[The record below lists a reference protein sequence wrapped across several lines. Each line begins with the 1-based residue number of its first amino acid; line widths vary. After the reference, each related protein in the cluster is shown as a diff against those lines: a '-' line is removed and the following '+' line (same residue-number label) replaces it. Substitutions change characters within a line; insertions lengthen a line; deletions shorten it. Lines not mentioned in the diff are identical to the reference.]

1 MGHKDIAQLLIES
14 GAEVNAVATNID
26 PNRKTATFLCTRK
39 RKRKKE
45 KLRYFG
51 NFGARPPPLTLK
63 DGTSP
68 LHVALTTSNNQEV
81 AKVLIEHGADPNAL
95 DKDGQNPLLYALMNG
110 QKEIAEFLIEQ
121 GPDPNV
127 SDRDGQTPLHYA
139 ATFGYKEMVQ
149 LLIKSGADL
158 NAADRGGRTPLDFAA
173 TPHVAQH
180 LSGGGG
186 RHSAWGRVF
195 SASRVRNLLRLAHS
209 SFSSSTQQEITA
221 MELDP

>member
-14 GAEVNAVATNID
+14 GAEVNAVTTNIN
-26 PNRKTATFLCTRK
+26 PNTKTATYLCARIFP
-39 RKRKKE
+39 E
-45 KLRYFG
+45 ENLRYFG

-68 LHVALTTSNNQEV
+68 LHVALTTSNNQEI
-81 AKVLIEHGADPNAL
+81 AKVLIGHGADPNAL
-95 DKDGQNPLLYALMNG
+95 DKDRQTPLHYAAMNG
-110 QKEIAEFLIEQ
+110 QREIAELLTEQ
-121 GPDPNV
+121 GADPNV

-149 LLIKSGADL
+149 LLIESGADL

-173 TPHVAQH
+173 TPHVAHH

-209 SFSSSTQQEITA
+209 SSSSSTQQEITA

>member
-1 MGHKDIAQLLIES
+1 MGHQDIAELLIES
-14 GAEVNAVATNID
+14 GAEVNAVTTNIN
-26 PNRKTATFLCTRK
+26 PNRKTATYLCTRIFPE
-39 RKRKKE
+39 E

-68 LHVALTTSNNQEV
+68 LHVALTTSNNQEI

-139 ATFGYKEMVQ
+139 VTFGYKEMVQ
-149 LLIKSGADL
+149 LLILFHK
-158 NAADRGGRTPLDFAA
+158 
-173 TPHVAQH
+173 
-180 LSGGGG
+180 
-186 RHSAWGRVF
+186 
-195 SASRVRNLLRLAHS
+195 
-209 SFSSSTQQEITA
+209 
-221 MELDP
+221 